1 MGKLFKIESQ
11 HNLIEAIGRN
21 DQKTLKFLYHN
32 NYGKVERYIVN
43 NNGSTQDAKDIFQ
56 EAFLTVYQN
65 VRANKFVPTNETAL
79 QGYLF
84 TIAKNKWKDHFR
96 KSRVKNTNRI
106 SEGLNATL
114 ASQDDVNI
122 DGDDSQEKID
132 STMDAF
138 NHLGEECKEILTLYY
153 FDKKTMRE
161 IASLQNLTE
170 ASARNKK
177 YRCMQ
182 HLKSLAFKLVEEQK
196 NE

>member
-1 MGKLFKIESQ
+1 MGKLYKIESQ
-11 HNLIEAIGRN
+11 HNLIEAIGSN

-65 VRANKFVPTNETAL
+65 VRAKKFIPTNETAL

-96 KSRVKNTNRI
+96 NSKIKKTHRI
-106 SEGLNATL
+106 SDGLNATL
-114 ASQDDVNI
+114 TSQEEGNI
-122 DGDDSQEKID
+122 EIDDSQVKID
-132 STMDAF
+132 NTMNAF
-138 NHLGEECKEILTLYY
+138 NDLGEECKEILTLFY
-153 FDKKTMRE
+153 FDKMTMRD
-161 IASLQNLTE
+161 IATYQNLTE

-182 HLKSLAFKLVEEQK
+182 HLKSLAFKLLEEQK